1 MESSRNDCSVNG
13 HRNNAKQPRNNP
25 HALLRYMLKI
35 HHQASFAQ
43 NYSHHLDMQYCLY
56 VGFLTILLFW
66 DLDHAKIYKFD
77 LQIRGLVLKL
87 ASQTAS
93 RIRAIWSFHLV
104 VSRER
109 LRNIPKR
116 DTHARS
122 VQSICCRLSI
132 LLFCGVPVAVV
143 LTYASRHSQNLNL
156 ELRLSL
162 FLL

>member
-1 MESSRNDCSVNG
+1 MHDDGICS
-13 HRNNAKQPRNNP
+13 KLTTKPRL
-25 HALLRYMLKI
+25 HKLI
-35 HHQASFAQ
+35 HIIWTCNIVCTWVF
-43 NYSHHLDMQYCLY
+43 
-56 VGFLTILLFW
+56 FTILLFW

-87 ASQTAS
+87 ASQTSS

-122 VQSICCRLSI
+122 VQSICCRLSN